1 MAAGTPEPGKAV
13 APSAPPKWRQTFD
26 AIEREVTPRLDR
38 VIRSEQFAVATGLAA
53 QVQRRVAKQAARNTR
68 RVLHMLNLPAGTDV
82 SRLLNE
88 IGQLKAQ
95 VRTLSSQIEAQI
107 EAQSDAPSAPPSRA
121 TSRKSTKEVTPDGP
135 SPRPKRAPRTRQA

>member
-26 AIEREVTPRLDR
+26 AIEREVTPRLDT

-53 QVQRRVAKQAARNTR
+53 RVQRRVAKQAARNTR

-95 VRTLSSQIEAQI
+95 VRTLSSQIESQI
-107 EAQSDAPSAPPSRA
+107 EAQSEAPSAPPSRA

>member
-26 AIEREVTPRLDR
+26 AIEREVTPRLDT

-53 QVQRRVAKQAARNTR
+53 RVQRRVAKQAARNTR

-82 SRLLNE
+82 TRLLNE

-95 VRTLSSQIEAQI
+95 VRTLSSQIEAQG
-107 EAQSDAPSAPPSRA
+107 ARPARSANAS
-121 TSRKSTKEVTPDGP
+121 STKEVTPDGP

>member
-1 MAAGTPEPGKAV
+1 MAAGTEPGKAV
-13 APSAPPKWRQTFD
+13 SPNAPPKWRQTFD
-26 AIEREVTPRLDR
+26 AIEREVTPRLDT

-82 SRLLNE
+82 TRLLNE

-95 VRTLSSQIEAQI
+95 VRTLSSQIERQI

-135 SPRPKRAPRTRQA
+135 SPRPKRAPRTR

>member
-26 AIEREVTPRLDR
+26 AIEREVTPRLDT

-82 SRLLNE
+82 TRLLNE

-107 EAQSDAPSAPPSRA
+107 EAQSDAPSAPPARA
-121 TSRKSTKEVTPDGP
+121 ASRKSAKEVTPDGP

>member
-26 AIEREVTPRLDR
+26 AIEREVTPRLDT

-82 SRLLNE
+82 TRLLNE

-95 VRTLSSQIEAQI
+95 VRTLSSQIESQI
-107 EAQSDAPSAPPSRA
+107 EAQSEAPSAPPSRA

>member
-26 AIEREVTPRLDR
+26 AIEREVTPRLDT

-82 SRLLNE
+82 TRLLNE

-107 EAQSDAPSAPPSRA
+107 DAPTAPPARA
-121 TSRKSTKEVTPDGP
+121 ASRKSTKEVTPDGP

>member
-26 AIEREVTPRLDR
+26 AIEREVTPRLDT

-53 QVQRRVAKQAARNTR
+53 QMQRRVAKQAARNTR
-68 RVLHMLNLPAGTDV
+68 RMLHLLNLPAGTDV
-82 SRLLNE
+82 TRLLNE

-95 VRTLSSQIEAQI
+95 VRTLSAQI
-107 EAQSDAPSAPPSRA
+107 EAQSAPHASSA
-121 TSRKSTKEVTPDGP
+121 TRKSTKEVTPDGP

>member
-13 APSAPPKWRQTFD
+13 TASAAPRWRQTFD
-26 AIEREVTPRLDR
+26 AIEKEVTPRLDT

-53 QVQRRVAKQAARNTR
+53 QMQRRITKQAARNTR

-82 SRLLNE
+82 TRLLNE

-95 VRTLSSQIEAQI
+95 VRTLSAQI
-107 EAQSDAPSAPPSRA
+107 DAQALPVKSVKPVKPVPR
-121 TSRKSTKEVTPDGP
+121 TSTREVTPDGP